1 MPTHQHI
8 KPQTTD
14 KKDKRKK
21 QKMFLILDNKKR
33 RKNEVAESEAEN
45 TAVADLEISDELPP
59 EDTGKAVPEIHRNL
73 KLEDEAPPDEDVGE
87 LVKKAQN
94 GDDDAFS
101 DLVLHY
107 EKFVYNTACKALS
120 AGGRSVD
127 GADDIAQ
134 AAFIKAWRS
143 LKHFRGDCTFSTWL
157 YRITVNTA
165 RDMLRYESRR
175 GTVSLVR
182 DTDDEDDGSE
192 WDVPVTSGDTIPE
205 DAMERKEAII
215 AVRRAIEE
223 LPEDQRQVIVMRD
236 IHDLSYQEIADEL
249 GLEMGTVRSRINRG
263 RQKLKNILENGN
275 FFTFP
280 SSKE

>member
-1 MPTHQHI
+1 
-8 KPQTTD
+8 
-14 KKDKRKK
+14 
-21 QKMFLILDNKKR
+21 MFLIHDDKKKR
-33 RKNEVAESEAEN
+33 WGKPPDGTSE
-45 TAVADLEISDELPP
+45 
-59 EDTGKAVPEIHRNL
+59 KAVPEIHDSL
-73 KLEDEAPPDEDVGE
+73 KAEDEAPLDENITD
-87 LVKKAQN
+87 LVRQAQN

-101 DLVLHY
+101 ELVRHY

-120 AGGRSVD
+120 AGGRSID

-134 AAFIKAWRS
+134 SAFIKAWRNLS
-143 LKHFRGDCTFSTWL
+143 LFRGECTFSTWL

-175 GTVSLVR
+175 GTVSLVK
-182 DTDDEDDGSE
+182 DTEDEDDGSE

-205 DAMERKEAII
+205 DAMERKEAIL

-223 LPEDQRQVIVMRD
+223 LPEDQRQIIVMRD
-236 IHDLSYQEIADEL
+236 LHELSYQEIADKLGIEL
-249 GLEMGTVRSRINRG
+249 GTVRSRINRG

-275 FFTFP
+275 FFGFP

>member
-1 MPTHQHI
+1 
-8 KPQTTD
+8 
-14 KKDKRKK
+14 
-21 QKMFLILDNKKR
+21 MFLIHDDKKKR
-33 RKNEVAESEAEN
+33 WGKPPDGTSE
-45 TAVADLEISDELPP
+45 
-59 EDTGKAVPEIHRNL
+59 KAVPEIHDSL
-73 KLEDEAPPDEDVGE
+73 KAEDEAPLDENIAD
-87 LVKKAQN
+87 LVRQAQN

-101 DLVLHY
+101 ELVRHY

-120 AGGRSVD
+120 AGGRSID

-134 AAFIKAWRS
+134 SAFIKAWRNLS
-143 LKHFRGDCTFSTWL
+143 LFRGECTFSTWL

-175 GTVSLVR
+175 GTVSLVK
-182 DTDDEDDGSE
+182 DTEDEDDGSE

-205 DAMERKEAII
+205 DAMERKEAIL

-236 IHDLSYQEIADEL
+236 LHELSYQEIADKLGIEL
-249 GLEMGTVRSRINRG
+249 GTVRSRINRG

-275 FFTFP
+275 FFGFP
-280 SSKE
+280 SSKG

>member
-1 MPTHQHI
+1 
-8 KPQTTD
+8 
-14 KKDKRKK
+14 
-21 QKMFLILDNKKR
+21 MFLIHDDKKKR
-33 RKNEVAESEAEN
+33 WGKPPDGTSE
-45 TAVADLEISDELPP
+45 
-59 EDTGKAVPEIHRNL
+59 KAVPEIHDSL
-73 KLEDEAPPDEDVGE
+73 KAEDEAPLDENITD
-87 LVKKAQN
+87 LVRQAQN

-101 DLVLHY
+101 ELVRHY

-120 AGGRSVD
+120 AGGRSID

-134 AAFIKAWRS
+134 SAFIKAWRNLS
-143 LKHFRGDCTFSTWL
+143 LFRGECTFSTWL

-175 GTVSLVR
+175 GTVSLVK
-182 DTDDEDDGSE
+182 DTEDEDDGSE

-205 DAMERKEAII
+205 DAMERKEAIL

-236 IHDLSYQEIADEL
+236 LHELSYQEIAEKLGIEL
-249 GLEMGTVRSRINRG
+249 GTVRSRINRG

-275 FFTFP
+275 FFGFP
-280 SSKE
+280 SSKG

>member
-1 MPTHQHI
+1 
-8 KPQTTD
+8 
-14 KKDKRKK
+14 
-21 QKMFLILDNKKR
+21 MFLIHDDKKKR
-33 RKNEVAESEAEN
+33 WGKPPDGTSE
-45 TAVADLEISDELPP
+45 
-59 EDTGKAVPEIHRNL
+59 KAVPEIHDSL
-73 KLEDEAPPDEDVGE
+73 KAEDEAPLDENITD
-87 LVKKAQN
+87 LVRQAQN

-101 DLVLHY
+101 ELVRHY

-120 AGGRSVD
+120 AGGRSID

-134 AAFIKAWRS
+134 SAFIKAWRNLS
-143 LKHFRGDCTFSTWL
+143 LFRGECTFSTWL

-175 GTVSLVR
+175 GTVSLVK
-182 DTDDEDDGSE
+182 DTEDEDDGSE

-205 DAMERKEAII
+205 DAMERKEAIL

-236 IHDLSYQEIADEL
+236 LHELSYQEIADKLGIEL
-249 GLEMGTVRSRINRG
+249 GTVRSRINRG

-275 FFTFP
+275 FFGFP
-280 SSKE
+280 SSKG

>member
-1 MPTHQHI
+1 
-8 KPQTTD
+8 
-14 KKDKRKK
+14 
-21 QKMFLILDNKKR
+21 MFLIHDDKKKR
-33 RKNEVAESEAEN
+33 WGKPPDGTSE
-45 TAVADLEISDELPP
+45 
-59 EDTGKAVPEIHRNL
+59 KAVPEIHDSL
-73 KLEDEAPPDEDVGE
+73 KAEDEAPLDENIAD
-87 LVKKAQN
+87 LVRQAQN

-101 DLVLHY
+101 ELVRHY

-120 AGGRSVD
+120 AGGRSID

-134 AAFIKAWRS
+134 SAFIKAWRNLS
-143 LKHFRGDCTFSTWL
+143 LFRGECTFSTWL

-175 GTVSLVR
+175 GTVSLVK
-182 DTDDEDDGSE
+182 DTEDEDDGSE

-205 DAMERKEAII
+205 DAMERKEAIL

-236 IHDLSYQEIADEL
+236 LHELSYQEIAEKLGIEL
-249 GLEMGTVRSRINRG
+249 GTVRSRINRG

-275 FFTFP
+275 FFGFP
-280 SSKE
+280 SSKG

>member
-1 MPTHQHI
+1 
-8 KPQTTD
+8 
-14 KKDKRKK
+14 
-21 QKMFLILDNKKR
+21 MFLIHDDKKKR
-33 RKNEVAESEAEN
+33 WGKPPDGTSE
-45 TAVADLEISDELPP
+45 
-59 EDTGKAVPEIHRNL
+59 KAVPEIHDSL
-73 KLEDEAPPDEDVGE
+73 KAEDEAPLDENIAD
-87 LVKKAQN
+87 LVCQAQN

-101 DLVLHY
+101 ELVRHY

-120 AGGRSVD
+120 AGGRSID

-134 AAFIKAWRS
+134 SAFIKAWRNLS
-143 LKHFRGDCTFSTWL
+143 LFRGECTFSTWL

-175 GTVSLVR
+175 GTVSLVK
-182 DTDDEDDGSE
+182 DTEDEDDGSE

-205 DAMERKEAII
+205 DAMERKEAIL

-236 IHDLSYQEIADEL
+236 LHELSYQEIADKLGIEL
-249 GLEMGTVRSRINRG
+249 GTVRSRINRG

-275 FFTFP
+275 FFGFP
-280 SSKE
+280 SSKG